1 MLVGRRRSMSV
12 LKGFPSTMMD
22 DYQLN
27 VIKILERGAKLYA
40 RKEVVSRRV
49 SDGGIFRYTYKD
61 AWVRVQK
68 AANFLVEEL
77 GVKPGDRVGVIGWN
91 THRFFELYYA
101 VPGIGAVV
109 HEINLRLHP
118 DDLTYVINHAG
129 DKVLFMDDGMVR
141 LLVESVKD
149 KLETVEK
156 YVVMSD
162 SKEVET
168 TLEPAYN
175 YEELMD
181 KAKASY
187 DWPTIDERSGAAMCY
202 TTGTTGKPKGVV
214 YSHRALI
221 MHSIVAGLPST
232 INVSEKDSMLV
243 IVPMFHVNAWG
254 MPYGAPAA
262 GAKLVLPAQFYT
274 PEMLLELIEKEDV
287 TIAASVPTV
296 WIMIVDYLKKTGKK
310 VDLSGVKIVFGGSE
324 PPLALMKT
332 LAEMGATV
340 QHAWGMTET
349 TPLGTANVIK
359 SYLEESLSE
368 EEKWALRGKQGIVVP
383 CLELRVIDE
392 SGSDVPWDGKTPGEI
407 VIRGPWI
414 AKEYYNDERSKDALI
429 DGWFRTG
436 DIATIDPEGYVKIV
450 DRAKDL
456 IKSGGEWISSVDLE
470 NAIMAH
476 PKVREATV
484 IAVSHPKWQERP
496 LAVVVP
502 VEEYKGKVTK
512 EEIIEFLRPKF
523 AKWWLPDDV
532 VFVDEIPKT
541 SVGKFD
547 KKVLREKYKDYKLPT
562 AE

>member
-1 MLVGRRRSMSV
+1 MSV

-27 VIKILERGAKLYA
+27 LIKILERAVTYFG

-61 AWVRVQK
+61 AWERVQK

-101 VPGIGAVV
+101 IPGVGAVM
-109 HEINLRLHP
+109 HELNLRLHP
-118 DDLTYVINHAG
+118 SDLSYVINHAG
-129 DKVLFMDDGMVR
+129 DNVLFLDDGMVR
-141 LLVESVKD
+141 LLVEGMKD
-149 KLETVEK
+149 QLETVEK
-156 YVVMSD
+156 YVIMSD

-181 KAKASY
+181 RAKPIHE
-187 DWPTIDERSGAAMCY
+187 WPVVDERSGAAMCY

-214 YSHRALI
+214 YSHRSLYL
-221 MHSIVAGLPST
+221 HSMAVNMTCTIGLG
-232 INVSEKDSMLV
+232 EKERLLL
-243 IVPMFHVNAWG
+243 IVPMFHANCWG
-254 MPYGAPAA
+254 MPYAGPMA
-262 GAKLVLPAQFYT
+262 GADLILPAQFYT
-274 PEMLLELIEKEDV
+274 PDKMLELIEEERV
-287 TIAASVPTV
+287 TATASVPTI
-296 WIMIVDYLKKTGKK
+296 WLMIVDYIKKTGKK
-310 VDLSGVKIVFGGSE
+310 VDFSGLKIIMGGSE

-349 TPLGTANVIK
+349 SPLGTANVIK
-359 SYLEESLSE
+359 SYLEGSLSE

-392 SGSDVPWDGKTPGEI
+392 SGRDVPWDGKTPGEI

-450 DRAKDL
+450 DRAKDV

-496 LAVVVP
+496 LAIVVP
-502 VEEYKGKVTK
+502 VEE
-512 EEIIEFLRPKF
+512 
-523 AKWWLPDDV
+523 
-532 VFVDEIPKT
+532 
-541 SVGKFD
+541 
-547 KKVLREKYKDYKLPT
+547 
-562 AE
+562 